1 MAKGDSKPDEGKAI
15 AIIAGAL
22 AIGASAQATAASL
35 SPLLRMPASTLLPIL
50 VIAMSRPV
58 SYTNIAIIPSA
69 TASSE
74 ASGLEPSFRAAYVL
88 AASRRIDGLSGD
100 DLREALRRERG
111 YFNQHIEAM
120 RKRRSAASQVDLMR
134 ARYGDELGWYAKMDS
149 LTSAECRQA
158 NGKNFSA
165 SRIPGIGFPGAV
177 HPNCRCRAGRK
188 HATSQTVY
196 GIKPDR
202 SAA

>member
-1 MAKGDSKPDEGKAI
+1 MAKKREKPDEGKAI
-15 AIIAGAL
+15 QIIAGAL
-22 AIGASAQATAASL
+22 AIGASVQATAASL
-35 SPLLRMPASTLLPIL
+35 SPLLGIPVPTLLPIL
-50 VIAMSRPV
+50 TIAMSRPIA
-58 SYTNIAIIPSA
+58 YANIAVIPSA

-74 ASGLEPSFRAAYVL
+74 ASGLEASYRAAYVL
-88 AASRRIDGLSGD
+88 AASERIAGLSGD
-100 DLREALRRERG
+100 ERRAALRRERT
-111 YFNQHIEAM
+111 YFNQHLDAVK
-120 RKRRSAASQVDLMR
+120 KRRSAASAVDKMR

-149 LTSAECRQA
+149 LTSAECRAA

-165 SRIPGIGFPGAV
+165 SRIPAIGYPGSV
-177 HPNCRCRAGRK
+177 HPHCRCKPGKK